1 MTYRREATGTAALQL
16 GFTDND
22 NVWLR
27 GNSGG
32 NAVYGN
38 WYKMWSALNHGA
50 GSGLDADKLDNHQ
63 GLWYQSGYNFG
74 ASQGGINKPMGDI
87 FLPEVLGQ
95 DKMVFE
101 NFYLNDS
108 GLKYTLY
115 IPDFHCRTGANGNI
129 QPSGTYTI
137 YSDVGATNNIGSIVV
152 DSNGVQELTHTSG
165 EIYSLVT
172 GTIAFVGSNTNANI
186 YVFGPNPGTKWTVT
200 SSNLISGGSTTVIGL
215 RDAAAG
221 AKLQLG
227 KASVSTTPTID
238 LRSSGQAP
246 NYDVQMIVSGGNSND
261 GNGTLRINTGDI
273 TVNGNT
279 VWHAGN
285 DGSSSQLDA
294 HYLDGYV
301 QSTSATSNTIARR
314 DASGH
319 LTVNDLT
326 GDQGIFNNTG
336 TSILQ
341 LGGAS
346 GINIGKAASNIMAL
360 NGRSNSNTGGIR
372 FGNDTNNLAWN
383 GTSLAYNNVYF
394 RGGRLGVGTEDPQAN
409 FSAGTDT
416 TLLAVCTNPAALT
429 SGFQEVAHFAAGSDS
444 NDTGAIVRIGH
455 YSNDRGLFIKA
466 GRDSGDRAIAKFGL
480 RNSGAADTDVLTIR
494 QDGGTYYVGIADTS
508 PSYPLDVN
516 GAIRTTNRL
525 TSTVATGTAPLS
537 VSSTTEVPNLNVNY
551 LQGYTASTLPYLRA
565 LINVWNNSSEGQERF
580 YFANNS
586 HTYLRTGDAFFFRNN
601 GDGGI
606 GSLTGSG
613 TWTIYSGSDTSQTSY
628 GIQVNGLNGVNLD
641 AAEGLSSGQKTT
653 VLRASGDKQW
663 IDTYGIFKRNRDTVA
678 ENVQVNNGDNCMSAG
693 PITINNG
700 NTITVNNGGS
710 WSIV

>member
-1 MTYRREATGTAALQL
+1 
-16 GFTDND
+16 
-22 NVWLR
+22 
-27 GNSGG
+27 
-32 NAVYGN
+32 
-38 WYKMWSALNHGA
+38 
-50 GSGLDADKLDNHQ
+50 
-63 GLWYQSGYNFG
+63 
-74 ASQGGINKPMGDI
+74 
-87 FLPEVLGQ
+87 
-95 DKMVFE
+95 
-101 NFYLNDS
+101 
-108 GLKYTLY
+108 
-115 IPDFHCRTGANGNI
+115 
-129 QPSGTYTI
+129 
-137 YSDVGATNNIGSIVV
+137 
-152 DSNGVQELTHTSG
+152 
-165 EIYSLVT
+165 
-172 GTIAFVGSNTNANI
+172 
-186 YVFGPNPGTKWTVT
+186 
-200 SSNLISGGSTTVIGL
+200 
-215 RDAAAG
+215 
-221 AKLQLG
+221 
-227 KASVSTTPTID
+227 
-238 LRSSGQAP
+238 
-246 NYDVQMIVSGGNSND
+246 
-261 GNGTLRINTGDI
+261 
-273 TVNGNT
+273 
-279 VWHAGN
+279 
-285 DGSSSQLDA
+285 
-294 HYLDGYV
+294 
-301 QSTSATSNTIARR
+301 
-314 DASGH
+314 
-319 LTVNDLT
+319 
-326 GDQGIFNNTG
+326 
-336 TSILQ
+336 
-341 LGGAS
+341 
-346 GINIGKAASNIMAL
+346 MAL

-372 FGNDTNNLAWN
+372 FGNDTNNLSWN

-409 FSAGTDT
+409 FAAGTDT

-444 NDTGAIVRIGH
+444 NDTGAVVRIGH

-494 QDGGTYYVGIADTS
+494 QDGGTYYVGIADTT

-525 TSTVATGTAPLS
+525 TSTVATGTAPLN
-537 VSSTTEVPNLNVNY
+537 VTSTTENPNLNANY
-551 LQGYTASTLPYLRA
+551 LQGYTANTLPYLRA

-628 GIQVNGLNGVNLD
+628 GIQVNGLNGVNLN
-641 AAEGLSSGQKTT
+641 ASEGLSSGQKTT